1 MNCAIIAVGYN
12 RLGSLER
19 LLKSIC
25 NAKYSQVVDL
35 IISLDKSDNQADLVK
50 MAESVNWKYGEKTI
64 RAFKTRQGLRSHILQ
79 CGDLTK
85 QYDAVIVL
93 EDDLVVSSEF
103 FDYVLEAIEFYKD
116 DNCIAGISLYS
127 HKTNPGNGRYF
138 EPAYNGYDSFM
149 MQYAQSWGQCWTRKM
164 WEGFRKWYDLNEDYD
179 FRNSKIP
186 SYVSN
191 WNAQSWLK
199 YYIAY
204 CVDKG
209 FFYVY
214 PYYSHT
220 TNSTAV
226 GEHNKNSNSSYQVP
240 LLLDGMKRKYCF
252 APVSDSIKYDV
263 FFERIFSE
271 EPFLIEGKRAIIDL
285 YGLKNDYSGYELVV
299 STKALPFKIIG
310 EIGLQY
316 RPHEQNLIN
325 AEPGKGIYLYDPKV
339 GAKSPKSDTYNLA
352 TYDLKAVSAKETLS
366 HAMHN
371 IIAKLLHR

>member
-1 MNCAIIAVGYN
+1 MNFAIIAVGYN
-12 RLGSLER
+12 RLSSLER
-19 LLKSIC
+19 LLQSIC
-25 NAKYSQVVDL
+25 KAKYSQVVDL
-35 IISLDKSDNQADLVK
+35 IISLDKSGNQTDLVK
-50 MAESVNWKYGEKTI
+50 MSESIKWEYGEKII
-64 RAFKTRQGLRSHILQ
+64 RAFETRQGLRSHILQ
-79 CGDLTK
+79 CGDLTE

-93 EDDLVVSSEF
+93 EDDLVVSSGF

-116 DNCIAGISLYS
+116 DNDIAGISLYS

-149 MQYAQSWGQCWTRKM
+149 MQYAQSWGQCWTRRM
-164 WEGFRKWYDLNEDYD
+164 WEGFRKWYDANEDYD
-179 FRNSKIP
+179 FRNSKVP

-204 CVDKG
+204 CVDRRLY
-209 FFYVY
+209 FVY
-214 PYYSHT
+214 PYNSLT
-220 TNSTAV
+220 TNSTAI

-252 APVSDSIKYDV
+252 APVSDSIKYDA

-271 EPFLIEGKRAIIDL
+271 ESYLLEGKRAIIDL
-285 YGLKNDYSGYELVV
+285 YGLKSDYAGYEIVA
-299 STKALPFKIIG
+299 STRALPFKIIR

-316 RPHEQNLIN
+316 RPHEQNLLN
-325 AEPGKGIYLYDPKV
+325 GEAGKGIYLYDPNV
-339 GAKSPKSDTYNLA
+339 SAKSPKSDIYYLA
-352 TYDLKAVSAKETLS
+352 TYDLKAVSAKETFS

-371 IIAKLLHR
+371 IIAKLYRR